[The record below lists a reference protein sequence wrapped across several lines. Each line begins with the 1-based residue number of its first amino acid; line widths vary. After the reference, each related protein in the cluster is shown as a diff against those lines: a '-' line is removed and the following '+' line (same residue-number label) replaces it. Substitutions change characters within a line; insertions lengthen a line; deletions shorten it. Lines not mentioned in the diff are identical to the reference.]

1 MNNNTPA
8 PMHLRRQKRGLF
20 DKRSRRRRVHTKQNR
35 PSTPPPGR
43 YTGQKLTAGK
53 IALRV
58 LAVFMTFV
66 LAVTVMLAASLKMI
80 CSDISPAAKN
90 TFVTTILE
98 TGKLKFLANVFVDSD
113 EVKAIVDANTMTDM
127 EDEVDG
133 SLISIGGGGEIAGDS
148 TNTEQKD
155 IEVIEV
161 SGRTFYGNMIIV
173 KDPSRISLASIYPWR
188 EQGVNLDEL
197 VNGAGAVAGI
207 NGGLYNSGNNSG
219 GRPYGIVVANGEIQ
233 LNEPQSF
240 PGLVLIGFDEDNILQ
255 IIDVDGMTPA
265 ESEAVIKEKRIRDAV
280 TFQEDA
286 TDKNNHFVKL
296 VINGNA
302 RELNGAGSGL
312 NPRTCIGQRADG
324 SVLMLVT
331 DGRGKAGHL
340 GASASDLIG
349 VMMEYGAVN
358 AANLDGGSSSSMYY
372 EGEYLMTS
380 VTFYYSNES
389 WRMPVAFV
397 VK

>member
-1 MNNNTPA
+1 
-8 PMHLRRQKRGLF
+8 MHLRRQKRGLF
-20 DKRSRRRRVHTKQNR
+20 DKRSRRRRNHTRQNR
-35 PSTPPPGR
+35 PSTPPGR
-43 YTGQKLTAGK
+43 YNGKKLTAGK
-53 IALRV
+53 VILRALGMI
-58 LAVFMTFV
+58 MTFV
-66 LAVTVMLAASLKMI
+66 LAVVIILGASLKMI

-98 TGKLKFLANVFVDSD
+98 TGKLKFLANIFVDSD
-113 EVKAIVDANTMTDM
+113 EVKAIVDANTMTEM

-133 SLISIGGGGEIAGDS
+133 SLISIGGGGEISGDIS
-148 TNTEQKD
+148 DTTQKD

-188 EQGVNLDEL
+188 DQGVNLDEL
-197 VNGAGAVAGI
+197 VKGADAVAGI

-265 ESEAVIKEKRIRDAV
+265 ESEAIIKEKRIRDAV

-331 DGRGKAGHL
+331 DGRGKSGHL